1 MPELNVA
8 YSWLLAGVF
17 LLLVE
22 AFGLPGTGVVFAG
35 LGAITAGSAVYSGGL
50 APEDST
56 AQFIV
61 FFISSALWAAL
72 LWKPMQKIR
81 LGKKGSAPYSNIV
94 GDTAYAGSAGIT
106 RHSGEAT
113 WSGTI
118 MQARLEQGSAV
129 DRLEAG
135 SPATIVAVSGATLT
149 VKPKA

>member
-1 MPELNVA
+1 
-8 YSWLLAGVF
+8 
-17 LLLVE
+17 
-22 AFGLPGTGVVFAG
+22 
-35 LGAITAGSAVYSGGL
+35 
-50 APEDST
+50 
-56 AQFIV
+56 
-61 FFISSALWAAL
+61 
-72 LWKPMQKIR
+72 MQKIR